1 MIDLFIKNIRND
13 YSLRRHLLK
22 SLTWRIVGSLD
33 TTLLG
38 WLVTG
43 KINTGLK
50 IGGLELFTKFLFYF
64 LHERVWHKVKLKGE
78 SKEKIAER
86 NKKNIEPQL
95 FKQTTKVN
103 RQQREDRNGHKSV
116 TLWLT
121 GLSASGKS
129 SIATELDAW
138 LHEYGYSC
146 YVLDGDN
153 TRLGINTDLSFSK
166 EDRKENIRRVAEICK
181 LFNDAGTIVIAAFIS
196 PFAEDR
202 QNARSII
209 GNDSFMEIFVDATID
224 TCKMRDKKGLY
235 ALAEQGKIKDFTGIN
250 SPYERPIKP
259 GIHIDANNSTIKESV
274 ATIIAELEKS
284 GLIKSREAAVVL

>member
-1 MIDLFIKNIRND
+1 MLDLFIKNIRND
-13 YSLRRHLLK
+13 YSVRRHLLK

-38 WLVTG
+38 WIVTG
-43 KINTGLK
+43 KLNTGLK

-64 LHERVWHKVKLKGE
+64 LHERAWHQIKLKGE

-86 NKKNIEPQL
+86 NRKNIEPQL
-95 FKQTTKVN
+95 FKQTIKIN
-103 RQQREDRNGHKSV
+103 RQQREDKNGHKSI

-138 LHEYGYSC
+138 LHNHGYNS

-202 QNARSII
+202 QNARTVI
-209 GNDSFMEIFVDATID
+209 GADSFVEIFVDANID

-250 SPYERPIKP
+250 SPYERPATP
-259 GIHIDANNSTIKESV
+259 DIHINANNSTIKESV
-274 ATIIAELEKS
+274 ATIIAALEKS
-284 GLIKSREAAVVL
+284 GSITSGEVSVAL

>member
-1 MIDLFIKNIRND
+1 M
-13 YSLRRHLLK
+13 
-22 SLTWRIVGSLD
+22 
-33 TTLLG
+33 
-38 WLVTG
+38 
-43 KINTGLK
+43 
-50 IGGLELFTKFLFYF
+50 
-64 LHERVWHKVKLKGE
+64 
-78 SKEKIAER
+78 AER
-86 NKKNIEPQL
+86 NRKNIEPQL
-95 FKQTTKVN
+95 FKQTIKIN
-103 RQQREDRNGHKSV
+103 RQQREDKNGHKSI

-138 LHEYGYSC
+138 LHNHGYNS

-202 QNARSII
+202 QNARTVI
-209 GNDSFMEIFVDATID
+209 GADSFVEIFVDANID

-250 SPYERPIKP
+250 SPYERPATP
-259 GIHIDANNSTIKESV
+259 DIHINANNSTIKESV
-274 ATIIAELEKS
+274 ATIIAALEKS
-284 GLIKSREAAVVL
+284 GSITSGEVSVAL

>member
-13 YSLRRHLLK
+13 YSVRRHLLK

-38 WLVTG
+38 WIVTG
-43 KINTGLK
+43 KLNTGLK

-64 LHERVWHKVKLKGE
+64 LHERAWHKIKLKGE

-86 NKKNIEPQL
+86 NRKNIEPQL
-95 FKQTTKVN
+95 FKQTIKIN
-103 RQQREDRNGHKSV
+103 RQQREDKNGHKSI

-138 LHEYGYSC
+138 LHNHGYNS

-202 QNARSII
+202 QNARTVI
-209 GNDSFMEIFVDATID
+209 GADSFVEIFVDASID

-250 SPYERPIKP
+250 SPYERPATP
-259 GIHIDANNSTIKESV
+259 DIHIDANNSTIKESV
-274 ATIIAELEKS
+274 ATIIAALEKS
-284 GLIKSREAAVVL
+284 GLITSGEVSVAL

>member
-1 MIDLFIKNIRND
+1 MIDLFIKNIRDD
-13 YSLRRHLLK
+13 YSVRRHLLK

-38 WLVTG
+38 WIVTG
-43 KINTGLK
+43 KLNTGLK

-64 LHERVWHKVKLKGE
+64 LHERAWHQIKLKGE

-86 NKKNIEPQL
+86 NKKKIEPQL
-95 FKQTTKVN
+95 FKQTIKIN
-103 RQQREDRNGHKSV
+103 RQQREVKNGHKSI

-138 LHEYGYSC
+138 LHNRGYNS

-202 QNARSII
+202 QNARTVI
-209 GNDSFMEIFVDATID
+209 GADSFVEIFVDANID
-224 TCKMRDKKGLY
+224 TCKIRDKKGLY

-250 SPYERPIKP
+250 SPYERPATP
-259 GIHIDANNSTIKESV
+259 DIHIDANNSTIKESV
-274 ATIIAELEKS
+274 TTIIAALEKS
-284 GLIKSREAAVVL
+284 GLITSGEVSVDL